1 MYLQVA
7 IYTQVTQ
14 FVDIETCIYVMI
26 GCVQCRN
33 NRLFLNPV
41 LKRMLRIIRGE
52 DMFNIDRV
60 FESFLG
66 GRGIFRFCLEIFY
79 FNLMLV
85 ATLWIVSILWL
96 RD

>member
-7 IYTQVTQ
+7 IYTPVPQ

-41 LKRMLRIIRGE
+41 LKRMLRVIRAE
-52 DMFNIDRV
+52 DMFNINRV
-60 FESFLG
+60 FEFFFFLG
-66 GRGIFRFCLEIFY
+66 GGGIFVFVKKY
-79 FNLMLV
+79 STLV
-85 ATLWIVSILWL
+85 
-96 RD
+96 